1 MTSPARLARALWIV
15 FALVV
20 FSVTFD
26 HRTRLAGFEFIAAQ
40 AARSAQG
47 APLDTIEHGFR
58 PLVRA
63 AAVHSAT
70 WLLLIFAAGASAVWL
85 AARRQARNAF

>member
-26 HRTRLAGFEFIAAQ
+26 HRTRLAGFEFVAAQ
-40 AARSAQG
+40 AERRSKG
-47 APLDTIEHGFR
+47 EPLQTIENGFR

-63 AAVHSAT
+63 AAVQSAA
-70 WLLLIFAAGASAVWL
+70 WPAVILTVGMGGLWL
-85 AARRQARNAF
+85 AARRQARNTV